1 LKVLRTIESFLPYI
15 CGPVNQAF
23 QISNRLEKNGIPS
36 PIYTTYLDVPPG
48 LPKKEIFDKV
58 TVNRFKSQLKIMRY
72 LVSIGMLRYLKEF
85 DILHSHN
92 YRNFQTDSGF
102 FFALIKNKPFIL
114 NTHGSLLGFKNYLS
128 SRWQRFPYRLY
139 DIFTLK
145 ASAKR
150 AQAIVVSSKLEY
162 EDALEFGI
170 EKEKIHVIPMGID
183 VEETKKEQNSSEKLK
198 ILFVGRIARVRRVEL
213 LIQAVNQL
221 KIPFHLT
228 IAGGEEKTSSVTRI
242 GYLNELKLLT
252 KQLNLNNNITFTGKR
267 NSAELKALYKS
278 SNIFV
283 YPSIY
288 ENFGQPLLE
297 AAAHGLPLISTSVG
311 IAKDIVVDGETGH
324 KVTGNIKEIK
334 DSIES
339 LKDPSLRLEM
349 GRKIQVKV
357 KQMFDWNKIM
367 DQYINLYQSLS

>member
-1 LKVLRTIESFLPYI
+1 
-15 CGPVNQAF
+15 
-23 QISNRLEKNGIPS
+23 
-36 PIYTTYLDVPPG
+36 
-48 LPKKEIFDKV
+48 
-58 TVNRFKSQLKIMRY
+58 
-72 LVSIGMLRYLKEF
+72 
-85 DILHSHN
+85 
-92 YRNFQTDSGF
+92 
-102 FFALIKNKPFIL
+102 
-114 NTHGSLLGFKNYLS
+114 
-128 SRWQRFPYRLY
+128 
-139 DIFTLK
+139 
-145 ASAKR
+145 
-150 AQAIVVSSKLEY
+150 
-162 EDALEFGI
+162 
-170 EKEKIHVIPMGID
+170 MGID
-183 VEETKKEQNSSEKLK
+183 VEEIKKEQNSSEKLK

-297 AAAHGLPLISTSVG
+297 AAAHGLPLISTPVG
-311 IAKDIVVDGETGH
+311 IAKDIVVDGETGR

-339 LKDPSLRLEM
+339 LEDPSLRLEM